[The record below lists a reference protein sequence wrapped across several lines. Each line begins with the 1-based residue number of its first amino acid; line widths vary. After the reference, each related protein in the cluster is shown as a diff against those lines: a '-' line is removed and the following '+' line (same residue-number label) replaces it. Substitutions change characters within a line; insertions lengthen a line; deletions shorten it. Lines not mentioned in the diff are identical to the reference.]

1 MEEQLKRINIKVQQ
15 LLKQYQL
22 LQKENIR
29 LNQAVMDLEGSLQKD
44 RQELDEM
51 KQRVLVLQ
59 SSLGQMS
66 EADKAAFEKRI
77 NQYIR
82 EVDKCINY
90 LNE

>member
-59 SSLGQMS
+59 SSLGQMG

-90 LNE
+90 LSE

>member
-1 MEEQLKRINIKVQQ
+1 MEEQLKRIYTKLQQ

-29 LNQAVMDLEGSLQKD
+29 LNQAVKEMDDD
-44 RQELDEM
+44 RQQDRQQLDEM

-59 SSLGQMS
+59 SALGQMT

-90 LNE
+90 LAE